1 MVQGLQITEQLMDMA
16 NKSAELTIFNNEL
29 LSRLEKLLPDE
40 DISQPIS
47 KLISTKKLFEK
58 KKASVEMKLL
68 KDKLSRIK
76 GEIGTIEQ
84 RYYITYT
91 VVKNI
96 FGNAKPICSSI
107 DQTDAASIGFWSC
120 IEGADPAL
128 WDVISLFD
136 YGPYHPEYLEGEWED
151 FAESKH
157 YWLIDGY
164 TDALLLR
171 YLEKLAIKAAVEIE
185 NKFDVTTSTNIRRT
199 VETELKHLTK
209 FWNKAVQPMFQKVI
223 YNRIVNLI
231 VEMIITE
238 KTIEPERRIPP
249 IFGAPKQVLL
259 ASLGRLHDIIY
270 DTGGKSLRRRE
281 YWYNSIIN
289 TFEDFESYN
298 EETIKKRFKTYIDKR
313 NIEDDVTKLMTQ

>member
-1 MVQGLQITEQLMDMA
+1 MVQGVQITDHLIDLA

-29 LSRLEKLLPDE
+29 LPRLEKLLPEE

-58 KKASVEMKLL
+58 KKASVEMTLL

-76 GEIGTIEQ
+76 EEIGAIEQ
-84 RYYITYT
+84 RYYIMYT

-96 FGNAKPICSSI
+96 FGSTKPICSSI
-107 DQTDAASIGFWSC
+107 DQTDAASLGFWSC
-120 IEGADPAL
+120 MESADPAL
-128 WDVISLFD
+128 WDVMPLFD

-151 FAESKH
+151 FADSKH

-164 TDALLLR
+164 TDALLLKH
-171 YLEKLAIKAAVEIE
+171 LEELAIKATVEIE

-199 VETELKHLTK
+199 VEAELKHLTMVWDNAK
-209 FWNKAVQPMFQKVI
+209 RPMFQSDV
-223 YNRIVNLI
+223 YNRIVSLI
-231 VEMIITE
+231 VDMVITE
-238 KTIEPERRIPP
+238 KTIEPERKIPP
-249 IFGAPKQVLL
+249 LFGAPKQVLL
-259 ASLGRLHDIIY
+259 ASLARLHDIIY

-281 YWYNSIIN
+281 HWYNSIIN

-313 NIEDDVTKLMTQ
+313 NIEDDIAKLLTQ